1 MLKKISI
8 ILISFLLM
16 ISMCGKSNATD
27 LKTSLDVMQKA
38 SETKYL
44 ENDQGFISKTI
55 VDSNADTGEI
65 TIELKLSNTKK
76 ELEATKDTEVFLV
89 VDNSPS
95 MDFVTA
101 SGKTRKEIVLDSA
114 SKLVKS
120 IYNISSNVKMGL
132 IDFHGGSGGI
142 FGERIG
148 INNAIVRQEL
158 IDNQD
163 NIISAID
170 SELERSTKS
179 GTNIEAGLR
188 LASKKFSQNSGNK
201 VVILLTDGIP
211 NADVDGNG
219 VGDITSDEGIIIQNN
234 TKQAILDLKANGI
247 YTITMLTGMSE
258 TDGNTDKSG
267 HTYTDTNTIEEQLE
281 AAERIFGTQENPT
294 ADKYYLVSSTDINK
308 VVTTDILN
316 DVSEKIQNPINDVKI
331 VDYFPDDITENFDF
345 SYVENAKLGTITDD
359 IDKETNTITWNIET
373 LKDDEE
379 AVLRYKLKIKD
390 MKNTKILNKTIATNE
405 KIVLTYKD
413 SKLKDYIVELTSSPK
428 IKLSEIKE
436 ELTATVSYDPT
447 TSTTGKVTATIKTNK
462 KVNKVDGWNISEDG
476 KILTKIYSENK
487 TETVHLVDED
497 DMTKDVEIK
506 ITNIIQEETKKEDTK
521 KEQDKTTAKERLPQ
535 TGMGLGLIASIVII
549 LVIAVISYAKYKEFT

>member
-16 ISMCGKSNATD
+16 ISMCGKSNAAD

-76 ELEATKDTEVFLV
+76 ETINNGTTEIFFVI
-89 VDNSPS
+89 DNSLS
-95 MDFVTA
+95 MDHITE
-101 SGKTRKEIVLDSA
+101 SGDIRKDLIVNSA
-114 SKLVKS
+114 KSLVNS
-120 IYNISSNVKMGL
+120 IFEQSNSVKVGIVKFSGAGL
-132 IDFHGGSGGI
+132 ITSA
-142 FGERIG
+142 G
-148 INNAIVRQEL
+148 INNATLVQAL
-158 IDNQD
+158 SDNKETVIAGIQK
-163 NIISAID
+163 IAD
-170 SELERSTKS
+170 SSTAS
-179 GTNIEAGLR
+179 GTNIDAGLQR
-188 LASKKFSQNSGNK
+188 ANGNFSSDCNNK
-201 VVILLTDGIP
+201 IIVLFTDGIP
-211 NADVDGNG
+211 TCDASGTSAGN
-219 VGDITSDEGIIIQNN
+219 DTTTEKSQIAQTNTKKTIQNISKSGVYLVSMMTGLN
-234 TKQAILDLKANGI
+234 PADPDYKNELQAI
-247 YTITMLTGMSE
+247 
-258 TDGNTDKSG
+258 
-267 HTYTDTNTIEEQLE
+267 TN
-281 AAERIFGTQENPT
+281 IFGTSEKPT
-294 ADKYYLVSSTDINK
+294 AGKFYNISDANITEIVNNN
-308 VVTTDILN
+308 ILA
-316 DVSEKIQNPINDVKI
+316 DVIEKIQNPINDVKI

-373 LKDDEE
+373 LKNDEE

-476 KILTKIYSENK
+476 KLLTKIYSENK

-549 LVIAVISYAKYKEFT
+549 LVIAVISYAKYKKFT